1 MNMATAEQHREIS
14 IQFLDHAEDELR
26 KGDFLQASEKA
37 WGAVSH
43 YVNSVARQRNWP
55 LGSHKRLIENA
66 NKLIDKDP
74 GNASH
79 KRRLL
84 RSIEALHANFYQ
96 AHLDEV
102 SVGEGIEDA
111 KELIRTLDDLNS
123 TQTYRRRPGSLNRAL
138 SFLIRL
144 T

>member
-1 MNMATAEQHREIS
+1 MATAEQHREIS
-14 IQFLDHAEDELR
+14 FQFLEHAEDELR
-26 KGDFLQASEKA
+26 KGDLLQASEKA

-43 YVNSVARQRNWP
+43 YVNSIARQENWP
-55 LGSHKRLIENA
+55 VGSHRRLIENA
-66 NKLIDKDP
+66 NMLINRDP
-74 GNASH
+74 AHASH

-96 AHLDEV
+96 AFLDEA

-123 TQTYRRRPGSLNRAL
+123 D
-138 SFLIRL
+138 I
-144 T
+144 

>member
-1 MNMATAEQHREIS
+1 MATAEQHREIS

-66 NKLIDKDP
+66 NKLINQDP
-74 GNASH
+74 ANASH
-79 KRRLL
+79 RRRLL
-84 RSIEALHANFYQ
+84 RSIEALHANFYH

-102 SVGEGIEDA
+102 LVGEGIEEA
-111 KELIRTLDDLNS
+111 KELIRTLEDLNS
-123 TQTYRRRPGSLNRAL
+123 DT
-138 SFLIRL
+138 
-144 T
+144 